1 MFQLFTPR
9 FQPRAASMS
18 FRILAQFV
26 GVRNLLLSSQDPIP
40 RQVAQRRGPLARPV
54 GPAEDSTQFSS
65 AGHGNTAPFHAGTDT
80 IFCSPPRPVGAGFV
94 PESSFRA
101 ILRPPMRNIR
111 LTLAYD
117 GTDFHGWALQP
128 NHPTIQG
135 TVVDVA
141 SKLTSERVF
150 LLGAGRTD
158 AGVHA
163 LAQTASFKTRSGLSP
178 GEFLRAFNALL
189 PPAIRVLRCEEE
201 SPEFQPRWNALAKT
215 YQYRIYRGPIVPP
228 FEHRYVLHYPFPL
241 DEQAMRRAAALFEG
255 THDFTAFAASTEGEE
270 EGKRKEPLREIL
282 RAETGRVARSNI
294 WSRAFAAAGIVDP
307 APPAPG
313 AGESNSLAGEAAT
326 GEELVFTV
334 RGRSFLRFM
343 VRKMTGTLLEI
354 GRGRLAPEDI
364 PRLFESRDRSAA
376 GPTVPP
382 QGLFLVEVEYP
393 DQWSVRKGE

>member
-1 MFQLFTPR
+1 
-9 FQPRAASMS
+9 
-18 FRILAQFV
+18 
-26 GVRNLLLSSQDPIP
+26 
-40 RQVAQRRGPLARPV
+40 
-54 GPAEDSTQFSS
+54 
-65 AGHGNTAPFHAGTDT
+65 
-80 IFCSPPRPVGAGFV
+80 
-94 PESSFRA
+94 
-101 ILRPPMRNIR
+101 MRNIR

-135 TVVDVA
+135 ALVDVA
-141 SKLTSERVF
+141 SKLTGERVF

-163 LAQTASFKTRSGLSP
+163 LGQTASFKTRSGLSP
-178 GEFLRAFNALL
+178 EEFLRAFNALL

-201 SPEFQPRWNALAKT
+201 SPDFQPRWQALAKT
-215 YQYRIYRGPIVPP
+215 YQYRIYRGRIVPP
-228 FEHRYVLHYPFPL
+228 FDHRYVLHYPFPL
-241 DEQAMRRAAALFEG
+241 DEEAMRQAAPLFEG

-270 EGKRKEPLREIL
+270 EGKQKEPLREIL
-282 RAETGRVARSNI
+282 RAEIGRMGRASI
-294 WSRAFAAAGIVDP
+294 WSEVFAAAG
-307 APPAPG
+307 
-313 AGESNSLAGEAAT
+313 LAGEPSSARAASSSNSPPGRGAS

-382 QGLFLVEVEYP
+382 QGLFLMEVEYP
-393 DQWSVRKGE
+393 DQWSVRSGE